1 MHFRKTRH
9 NFPPETT
16 KHAIMLL
23 RLSPLLFPLLGLVA
37 CGGKTT
43 KQDISKDLPYIVV
56 SYKSCMGLYERYNF
70 YLEDE
75 TGQRYDISAR
85 LYDAVNPLDTV
96 YFDGQ
101 KVVEIRDYYP
111 NPILHF

>member
-23 RLSPLLFPLLGLVA
+23 RLSPLLLLPLLGLVA

-43 KQDISKDLPYIVV
+43 KQDISEDLSSIVV
-56 SYKSCMGLYERYNF
+56 ARIHEACDERLRDDMDMDWFDYE
-70 YLEDE
+70 
-75 TGQRYDISAR
+75 
-85 LYDAVNPLDTV
+85 
-96 YFDGQ
+96 
-101 KVVEIRDYYP
+101 
-111 NPILHF
+111 

>member
-1 MHFRKTRH
+1 
-9 NFPPETT
+9 
-16 KHAIMLL
+16 MLL
-23 RLSPLLFPLLGLVA
+23 RLSPLLLLPLLGLVA

-43 KQDISKDLPYIVV
+43 KQDISEDLSSIVV
-56 SYKSCMGLYERYNF
+56 ARKSCMQGLYERYNF

-85 LYDAVNPLDTV
+85 LYDAVTPLDTV